1 MIIYYGWKRKVKENM
16 ENNKIEVIF
25 VEPNKEASVIEIHRD
40 LESMQRLV
48 QGHIE
53 EYMPFEDEVAIVC
66 NEEGKMLGLD
76 LNRGIKGENGDLQD
90 IICGNFFICYA
101 PIESE
106 EFLSMPQDLKIKY
119 LQMFKQPEVFFKKG
133 DKIFS
138 EKVDAKVNILER

>member
-1 MIIYYGWKRKVKENM
+1 M
-16 ENNKIEVIF
+16 EKDKIEVIYI
-25 VEPNKEASVIEIHRD
+25 EPSKEAEVIKIDRN
-40 LESMQRLV
+40 LETMQQLV
-48 QGHIE
+48 RGYIE
-53 EYMPFEDEVAIVC
+53 EYMPFEDEVALIC

-76 LNRGIKGENGDLQD
+76 LNRGIKNENGDLQD

>member
-1 MIIYYGWKRKVKENM
+1 M
-16 ENNKIEVIF
+16 EKDKIEVIYIK
-25 VEPNKEASVIEIHRD
+25 PSKEAEVIRIDRN
-40 LESMQRLV
+40 LETMQQLV
-48 QGHIE
+48 GGYIE
-53 EYMPFEDEVAIVC
+53 EYMPFEDDVALIC

-106 EFLSMPQDLKIKY
+106 EFLSMPKDLKQKY
-119 LQMFKQPEVFFKKG
+119 LEMFKQPETFFKDG

-138 EKVDAKVNILER
+138 QKVDAKVNILER